1 MPPSSELLTLAML
14 AGSLA
19 VAAGMVWVAVR
30 QQALER
36 RLTATTGDPRIL
48 ERLTSVEREL
58 GAMGGRLEHLAGRVD
73 RIGEETQRCL
83 RRVGIVRY
91 DAFKELGGHLSFSL
105 ALLDARQDGVV
116 VSVLNDRNGARA
128 YAKPVAGGRSTIT
141 LSEEEQRAITQS

>member
-1 MPPSSELLTLAML
+1 MSPSSDVLTLGML
-14 AGSLA
+14 AVSVA
-19 VAAGMVWVAVR
+19 VAAGFVWVALKV
-30 QQALER
+30 QTLER
-36 RLTATTGDPRIL
+36 RLTATTGDPRLL
-48 ERLTSVEREL
+48 ERLASVEREL
-58 GAMGGRLEHLAGRVD
+58 GAVGGRLDHLAGRAD
-73 RIGEETQRCL
+73 RIGEDMQRCL

>member
-1 MPPSSELLTLAML
+1 MPPSSELLTLGML
-14 AGSLA
+14 AVSLA
-19 VAAGMVWVAVR
+19 VAAGLVWVALKV
-30 QQALER
+30 QALER
-36 RLTATTGDPRIL
+36 RLTATTGDPRLL
-48 ERLTSVEREL
+48 ERLASVEREL
-58 GAMGGRLEHLAGRVD
+58 SAVGGRLDHLSGRAD
-73 RIGEETQRCL
+73 RIGEDMQRCL

-128 YAKPVAGGRSTIT
+128 YAKPVAGGRSTVT

>member
-14 AGSLA
+14 AVSVA
-19 VAAGMVWVAVR
+19 VASGLVWVAVKV
-30 QQALER
+30 QALER
-36 RLTATTGDPRIL
+36 RLTATTGDPRVL
-48 ERLTSVEREL
+48 ERLASVEREL
-58 GAMGGRLEHLAGRVD
+58 GAVGGRLDHLAGRTD
-73 RIGEETQRCL
+73 RVGEETQRCL

>member
-1 MPPSSELLTLAML
+1 LTLAML
-14 AGSLA
+14 AVSLA
-19 VAAGMVWVAVR
+19 VAAGLVWVAAKVHS
-30 QQALER
+30 LER
-36 RLTATTGDPRIL
+36 RLTAATGDPRVL
-48 ERLTSVEREL
+48 ERLTTVEREL
-58 GAMGGRLEHLAGRVD
+58 GAAGGRLDHLAGRVD

-116 VSVLNDRNGARA
+116 VSVLNDRHGARA

>member
-1 MPPSSELLTLAML
+1 MPPSNELLTLAML
-14 AGSLA
+14 AVSLA
-19 VAAGMVWVAVR
+19 VAAGLVWVAAKVHS
-30 QQALER
+30 LER
-36 RLTATTGDPRIL
+36 RLTAATGDPRVL
-48 ERLTSVEREL
+48 ERLTTVEREQ
-58 GAMGGRLEHLAGRVD
+58 GAVGGRLDHLAGRVD